1 MSQGEDP
8 LERLLTPQDTR
19 AGSRQEF
26 AQQLEGL
33 EQRLIA
39 LAEQIA
45 EGVEPLTTAFLDADE
60 DAALAWRDT
69 DEGIARGCE
78 ELEEA
83 CYLLLARQ
91 SPVATDLRRVVATL
105 RCTAE
110 MRRSSNLLR
119 HVAGSLTWVHP
130 PSLSGSVREVVGQ
143 LGATAAHI
151 YRGAVRAWREQDSLA
166 AVELQEAD
174 DQADLL
180 QKVLLTEIYT
190 GDQSVEEAVSL
201 ALIARYYERVADH
214 GVELARAVSYV
225 VTGERLSGT
234 PPAQDAPPDP
244 GTETD

>member
-1 MSQGEDP
+1 MSQDEDP
-8 LERLLTPQDTR
+8 LERLVPPRTGDSSAR
-19 AGSRQEF
+19 AEFQRQ
-26 AQQLEGL
+26 LDGL
-33 EQRLIA
+33 EQQLIA
-39 LAEQIA
+39 LAEGIA
-45 EGVEPLTTAFLDADE
+45 EGIEPLTTAFLDADE
-60 DAALAWRDT
+60 DVAGDWADQDRQIG
-69 DEGIARGCE
+69 EGCE
-78 ELEEA
+78 QLEEA

-119 HVAGSLTWVHP
+119 HVASSLTWVHP
-130 PSLSGSVREVVGQ
+130 PSLPESVREVVGQ

-151 YRGAVRAWREQDSLA
+151 YRGAVRAWREQDSFA
-166 AVELQEAD
+166 AVELQDAD

-190 GDQSVEEAVSL
+190 GEQSVEESVSL

-225 VTGERLSGT
+225 VTGERLSG
-234 PPAQDAPPDP
+234 APND
-244 GTETD
+244 